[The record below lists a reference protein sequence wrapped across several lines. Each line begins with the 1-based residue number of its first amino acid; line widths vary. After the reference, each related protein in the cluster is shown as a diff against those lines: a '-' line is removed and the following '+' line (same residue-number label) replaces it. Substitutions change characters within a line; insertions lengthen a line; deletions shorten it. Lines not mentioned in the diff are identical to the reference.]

1 MEKAV
6 TCSVYLINKRQEV
19 SNDTERERS
28 QSPGIIQYVCCMQNI
43 KNTNIIL
50 IQGHRHPHIIKS
62 PHLFSSSVLLIKGNR
77 LCSTTLGMRRSS
89 GRQSRVDFTA
99 GASLLWQRGSLVG
112 AAQVC
117 GLWNVSRVQLE
128 LLGAHLTSL
137 PIPWAL
143 LGPFSIGLSLWG
155 TPLSYS
161 APRTILVDFGRRGG
175 KCEM

>member
-117 GLWNVSRVQLE
+117 GLTADSVGLVGTVLDRVVA
-128 LLGAHLTSL
+128 LGDTVVVFCAADH
-137 PIPWAL
+137 
-143 LGPFSIGLSLWG
+143 
-155 TPLSYS
+155 
-161 APRTILVDFGRRGG
+161 FG
-175 KCEM
+175 